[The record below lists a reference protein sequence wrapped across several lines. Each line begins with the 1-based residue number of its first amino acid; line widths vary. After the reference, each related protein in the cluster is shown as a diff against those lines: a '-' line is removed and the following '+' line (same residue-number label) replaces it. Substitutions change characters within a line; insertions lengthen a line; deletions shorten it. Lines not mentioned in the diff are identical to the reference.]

1 MVSHRGGERGSSTLG
16 CLVTAA
22 LFAAAVYYGVHIGG
36 VYWRL
41 YQLKDDMQQQALFA
55 GQHTDDVIRARL
67 AAQADSLHGSSPE
80 FPIVRGGGRGNA
92 ITIETQYTETVDL
105 PLFKKTF
112 VLHPRVVEQ
121 L

>member
-1 MVSHRGGERGSSTLG
+1 MVSHPGGERGSSTLG

-22 LFAAAVYYGVHIGG
+22 LFAGAVYYGVHIGG

-55 GQHTDDVIRARL
+55 GQNTDDVIRARL
-67 AAQADSLHGSSPE
+67 AAQADSLLGSSPE
-80 FPIVRGGGRGNA
+80 FRILRGGRGNA